1 MVQRMVR
8 MKSQAWIFVAVA
20 AALLVGLFYLFRP
33 AQEVPAP
40 QPASAVAPAAP
51 PLPVVMAQPY
61 VYDLVIKKRR
71 LVSGPQTLQVRQGAE
86 VTLRVTVDEA
96 EELHLHG
103 YDRKLD
109 LVAGQPGVL
118 RFTADKSGR
127 FEYELEHSRTELGA
141 LEVQPQ

>member
-1 MVQRMVR
+1 
-8 MKSQAWIFVAVA
+8 MKNQALIFVAVG
-20 AALLVGLFYLFRP
+20 AALLGGLFYWFLP
-33 AQEVPAP
+33 VAEEPAP
-40 QPASAVAPAAP
+40 PPAPVVAPAAP
-51 PLPVVMAQPY
+51 APPPVVMVQPY
-61 VYDLVIKKRR
+61 VFDLVIKGRH
-71 LVSGPQTLQVRQGAE
+71 LVSGPQTLQVPQGAE

-103 YDRKLD
+103 YNLKLD
-109 LVAGQPGVL
+109 LKAGEPGVL